1 MVTPALGVSL
11 PGDTWMGVKE
21 DWSLGEP
28 MLPSLLTLALPKVD
42 QMSNHRKSASTFF
55 SLLSRGSAGMFE
67 DLLRVWEAPSNL
79 RPQIF

>member
-11 PGDTWMGVKE
+11 PADTWMGVKE
-21 DWSLGEP
+21 DWSLGKP
-28 MLPSLLTLALPKVD
+28 MLPSLLTLALSKVD
-42 QMSNHRKSASTFF
+42 QMSSHRKSASTFF
-55 SLLSRGSAGMFE
+55 SLLSKGSAGTFE